1 MGRISLKEFIKKTQG
16 KVVGFTDSNK
26 HKGECVTLIQEYLR
40 LCYDIPFKARGHAKN
55 WINTL
60 PKEGLA
66 TITKDP
72 KYGDIIVWNSTKPNG
87 YGHVAIYISKD
98 KYFDQ
103 YVNKP
108 AGFSKDP
115 YYLNQKPLGYLRM
128 NKALIPDITLKPL
141 DEIAKDVRAGKYKN
155 FPERKKLL
163 EAEGY
168 NYREVQDRVN
178 ELIESEKK
186 VTLSKGNKVVI
197 TGAGNATSNGNG
209 KPAYGIGWER
219 TILHVWEGRPYPY
232 QVGKDGI
239 TTGFYKASALRRK

>member
-40 LCYDIPFKARGHAKN
+40 LCYDIPFKPRGNAHEWLKN
-55 WINTL
+55 L

-66 TITKDP
+66 KVVKTP
-72 KYGDIIVWNSTKPNG
+72 RYGDIIVWGTDVAKG
-87 YGHVAIYISKD
+87 YGHIAIYLEKG

-103 YVNKP
+103 YAGKAAGSESKATSKKP
-108 AGFSKDP
+108 I
-115 YYLNQKPLGYLRM
+115 GYLRM
-128 NKALIPDITLKPL
+128 NKALIPDKTLKPL

-155 FPERKKLL
+155 FPERKALL

-168 NYREVQDRVN
+168 NFREVQDRVN
-178 ELIESEKK
+178 ELIELEKK
-186 VTLSKGNKVVI
+186 VTLNKGDKVVI
-197 TGAGNATSNGNG
+197 TGIGNASSNGNG
-209 KPAYGIGWER
+209 KPAHGIGWER
-219 TILHVWEGRPYPY
+219 TILQVWKGRPYPY